1 MGRGITV
8 GYSIITFELK
18 ERKEYGVHQN
28 PNVSKQDGGWGSHEN
43 ANVRIK
49 LFSIKYLAHKVLAI
63 ITRFFVSFI
72 KIPILLNSFMTE
84 AVII

>member
-8 GYSIITFELK
+8 GYSIITFELT

-43 ANVRIK
+43 AN
-49 LFSIKYLAHKVLAI
+49 VLAI